1 MCITITAAVGAKH
14 YLMVTEEDDAS
25 AIDPDLA
32 PSVDPLVDPSQGEL
46 GPPQE
51 IKQRKNPRD
60 SGVLMTAAGVRWEPK
75 YTRQDS
81 NLQPSVPKTK
91 QAFLMRS
98 GCLRKP
104 RVSRGFLFYQIS
116 TWL

>member
-25 AIDPDLA
+25 AIDPNLA
-32 PSVDPLVDPSQGEL
+32 PSVDPLVDPLVAPAVDPLVDRYVDPLVDPSQGEL

-51 IKQRKNPRD
+51 ITQRKNPRD

-81 NLQPSVPKTK
+81 NQ
-91 QAFLMRS
+91 
-98 GCLRKP
+98 
-104 RVSRGFLFYQIS
+104 
-116 TWL
+116 